1 MILKFLNPQI
11 MFVIIG
17 IFLGYFIIPEL
28 LFSFFKIIIDKS
40 IGAVIGAAIGYF
52 MGKHI

>member
-1 MILKFLNPQI
+1 MISRTLDPRI

-28 LFSFFKIIIDKS
+28 LISFFKITIDKGL
-40 IGAVIGAAIGYF
+40 GAVIGGALGYF
-52 MGKHI
+52 LGRHI